1 MGCSVMQEVTVA
13 TVGTA
18 AEVIGKVAETTSA
31 IVGCRGVTDKS
42 GGGKGLVA
50 TGRGIEDMEGSDDIH
65 LAGLCKKVPLPAI
78 PAAMVALVVVVV
90 VLGEGGSVGG
100 GVGGGCFGG
109 GGGGGSGE
117 VGGVG
122 RGITGGGG
130 VGGGGGIGGLPDR
143 PPASCDGGESI
154 AHIGDGGHTSRLAI
168 FENSLW
174 KCRDKSAVD
183 SNGLLFTTLNKT
195 RIHKW
200 HSVSFVVSAVLLC
213 GAGQG

>member
-90 VLGEGGSVGG
+90 VLGEGGSVLVEVLEAVALAEVAEVVVVKLVALAEVLQVVVVLVEVVALVAFLTVLPLLAMAANPSLTLVMAAICLEMPFLKTPCGN
-100 GVGGGCFGG
+100 VG
-109 GGGGGSGE
+109 
-117 VGGVG
+117 
-122 RGITGGGG
+122 TKA
-130 VGGGGGIGGLPDR
+130 P
-143 PPASCDGGESI
+143 
-154 AHIGDGGHTSRLAI
+154 
-168 FENSLW
+168 
-174 KCRDKSAVD
+174 
-183 SNGLLFTTLNKT
+183 
-195 RIHKW
+195 
-200 HSVSFVVSAVLLC
+200 
-213 GAGQG
+213 

>member
-90 VLGEGGSVGG
+90 LGEGGSVLVEVLEAVALAEVAEVVVVKLVALAEVLQVVVVLVEVVALVAFLTVLPLLAMAANPSLTLVMAAICLEMPFLKTPCGN
-100 GVGGGCFGG
+100 VG
-109 GGGGGSGE
+109 
-117 VGGVG
+117 
-122 RGITGGGG
+122 TKA
-130 VGGGGGIGGLPDR
+130 P
-143 PPASCDGGESI
+143 
-154 AHIGDGGHTSRLAI
+154 
-168 FENSLW
+168 
-174 KCRDKSAVD
+174 
-183 SNGLLFTTLNKT
+183 
-195 RIHKW
+195 
-200 HSVSFVVSAVLLC
+200 
-213 GAGQG
+213 